1 MVLCGECI
9 HMNLFQDKNF
19 VDNKHS
25 VFQGLSQYGYEIS
38 VLEVTDW
45 LITKIV
51 NFSIPCTRRSKIVH
65 IEAITSLLWI
75 VNMLTSV

>member
-1 MVLCGECI
+1 MVLRGECI

-38 VLEVTDW
+38 VLEVTD
-45 LITKIV
+45 
-51 NFSIPCTRRSKIVH
+51 
-65 IEAITSLLWI
+65 
-75 VNMLTSV
+75 